1 MEISYV
7 HPKDDTLFSNREPIA
22 EGTQP
27 PYGRPA
33 WELAEPFE
41 AWAERIVDPKRRNLD
56 FVALS
61 WDGTKVIEHPAKS
74 LDPKAKPQDRESRKP
89 PTPRNPP
96 EPETGGVFEEGIS

>member
-1 MEISYV
+1 M
-7 HPKDDTLFSNREPIA
+7 
-22 EGTQP
+22 
-27 PYGRPA
+27 
-33 WELAEPFE
+33 
-41 AWAERIVDPKRRNLD
+41 DPKRRNLD

-96 EPETGGVFEEGIS
+96 EPETGGVFEEGISWIIVVAVWLIALSVIRWLKRKSAGKI